1 METPGRLFRY
11 KINLEE
17 NLVIEEKQFSRWKEK
32 ELDYDESE
40 NH

>member
-1 METPGRLFRY
+1 METLGRLFRC

-32 ELDYDESE
+32 
-40 NH
+40 N